1 MASRSSSSSTTC
13 GWSWGSASGW
23 RSSTSV
29 ARSLRAL
36 RPRSRATRPCARR
49 ISARPTMPEPL
60 LEVRDLVVRYGAIEA
75 VHGISFD
82 VHAGEVVALIGA
94 NGAGKTTTLSAISG
108 LVRPAGGAI
117 RLAGRDLTRAAPH
130 EIVRAGLVQVPEGR
144 EILARMSV
152 HENLLLSGATDVAPM
167 YERFP
172 ILAERRALLAGNLSG
187 GEQQLLAIA
196 RALLAKPKVLLLDE
210 PSLGLA
216 PKMVATVFEVLR
228 ELKAGGTTM
237 LVVEQNALRALRLAD
252 RAYVL
257 ELGRIGLSGTGAA
270 LLEDS
275 AVGRAYLGA

>member
-1 MASRSSSSSTTC
+1 MAE
-13 GWSWGSASGW
+13 
-23 RSSTSV
+23 V
-29 ARSLRAL
+29 A
-36 RPRSRATRPCARR
+36 
-49 ISARPTMPEPL
+49 

-82 VHAGEVVALIGA
+82 VKAGEVVALIGA

-108 LVRPAGGAI
+108 LVRPASGTI
-117 RLAGRDLTRAAPH
+117 RLAGVDLTHAAPH
-130 EIVRAGLVQVPEGR
+130 RIVRAGLVQVPEGR
-144 EILARMSV
+144 EILGRMSV

-172 ILAERRALLAGNLSG
+172 ILSERRALLAGNLSG

-196 RALLAKPKVLLLDE
+196 RALLAKPTVLLLDE

-216 PKMVATVFEVLR
+216 PKMVATVFGVLA
-228 ELKAGGTTM
+228 ELRASGTTM
-237 LVVEQNALRALRLAD
+237 LLVEQNALRALRLAD

-270 LLEDS
+270 LLQDS